1 MAQAGDIY
9 TFTALFLN
17 GLNTP
22 IVVNDPT
29 IEIFAFDS
37 EGTKVEL
44 VAAGTPMTSVE
55 TEAGRYFY
63 TYPIPID
70 YSLAP
75 TLFAIMQG
83 VEPLTL
89 FNILIEEQLHVIP
102 QGGGGDSAC
111 PKMISQFVKGG

>member
-9 TFTALFLN
+9 TFTALFLD

-22 IVVNDPT
+22 IVVNDPS

-37 EGTKVEL
+37 EGTKIEL
-44 VAAGTPMTSVE
+44 VPSGTPMNLVE
-55 TEAGRYFY
+55 TEVGRYFY
-63 TYPIPID
+63 TYPIPLD
-70 YSLAP
+70 YSYAP
-75 TLFAIMQG
+75 TIFAIMQG

-89 FNILIEEQLHVIP
+89 FNILIEEQLHVTPI
-102 QGGGGDSAC
+102 GGGDHEC